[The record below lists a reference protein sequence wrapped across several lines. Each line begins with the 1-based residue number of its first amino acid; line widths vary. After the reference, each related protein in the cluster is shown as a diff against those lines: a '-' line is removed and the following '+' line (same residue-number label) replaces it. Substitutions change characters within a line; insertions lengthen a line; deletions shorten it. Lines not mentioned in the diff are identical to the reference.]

1 MNGRLEKEIAAQ
13 AAMDKKLE
21 GIPEV
26 FKNYYM
32 YLRAARKTYS
42 TLTVYVNNAIHFA
55 KFVTNNKLTNEFYKN
70 ISVSDIESYLVSL
83 ETTTK
88 NGQVVR
94 TGTDILCSR
103 WSSLNT
109 FFEFLVRR
117 GYRTDNPVSMTTR
130 PKNTTSHE
138 VTYLNKKEIKALL
151 GAAEQHPNIIMGQ
164 RNKTILSLA
173 IASGMRSS
181 ALVGI
186 NIEDINFDEK
196 YISVIEKGNK
206 IRRIDIGE
214 ATINVLGEWIKIRNK
229 MKGAHQTNALFLSQK
244 GNRISGDAINDMIKT
259 SAKEA
264 GIKKKLTC
272 HKMRSTMACAS
283 LDANVPLLAISQ
295 RLGHN
300 NLATTQRYLTA
311 RDADKEKLTNFLDN
325 LF

>member
-13 AAMDKKLE
+13 TAMDKKLA
-21 GIPEV
+21 GLPEV
-26 FKNYYM
+26 FKSYYM

-55 KFVTNNKLTNEFYKN
+55 KYITQNKLNNEFYQN
-70 ISVSDIESYLVSL
+70 ITVGDIENYLVSL

-88 NGQVVR
+88 NGQIVR

-138 VTYLNKKEIKALL
+138 VTYLTKKEIAALL
-151 GAAEQHPNIIMGQ
+151 NAAGEHPNITMGA
-164 RNKTILSLA
+164 RNKTIISLA
-173 IASGMRSS
+173 IASGMRNS

-186 NIEDINFDEK
+186 NIDDINFGEK
-196 YISVIEKGNK
+196 YISVVEKGNK
-206 IRRIDIGE
+206 IRQIAIGE
-214 ATINVLGEWIKIRNK
+214 STLRMLAEWIDVRNK
-229 MKGAHQTNALFLSQK
+229 MKGANQTTALFLSQK
-244 GNRISGDAINDMIKT
+244 GSRISGDAVNDLIKN
-259 SAKEA
+259 SAKAA

-300 NLATTQRYLTA
+300 NIATTQRYLTA